1 MAHCLIVL
9 TKQECDVSRVL
20 NFPAIYYF
28 ITEMAVN
35 SVPGWF
41 LQTLNLNSTG
51 ASEKQ
56 SPYSVTGVVDAYQWS
71 V

>member
-1 MAHCLIVL
+1 MSL
-9 TKQECDVSRVL
+9 TIPV
-20 NFPAIYYF
+20 IYCF

-56 SPYSVTGVVDAYQWS
+56 SPYSVIGVVDSYQWS